1 MTVAKDIPVVLAD
14 IGRADFRPSLAADAH
29 CEALQ
34 RALDL
39 PFRYQI
45 ARMAIA
51 RSLSIPSNPPGPV
64 DTGGRSIRGET
75 LFGTN
80 VTELGLWL
88 ALLAEHA
95 NSPHLSRRDVQ
106 ELTAAHWCRGAS
118 LLDEQWRSSG
128 KQFET
133 FITRL
138 VANRR

>member
-1 MTVAKDIPVVLAD
+1 MTVAKDIPVALTD

-29 CEALQ
+29 CESLQ

-51 RSLSIPSNPPGPV
+51 RSLSIPSNPPAPA
-64 DTGGRSIRGET
+64 DAGGRSIRGET
-75 LFGTN
+75 LFGTH
-80 VTELGLWL
+80 VAELGLWL

-95 NSPHLSRRDVQ
+95 NRADLSRRDVQ
-106 ELTAAHWCRGAS
+106 ELAAAHWCRGAV
-118 LLDEQWRSSG
+118 LLEEQWRSSG
-128 KQFET
+128 QAFES
-133 FITRL
+133 FVTRL